1 MFLLSSS
8 SASFRTERGVAPRA
22 DLAPDIVLSGRFA
35 IGVLSLSSSRRS
47 ASRAICARRIQGA
60 GTCGPNAPA
69 FKGFDSTWTS
79 RASSSSSSSGTVGV
93 SREQGTDSRAGH
105 AACSLQG
112 PKSREQRAEI
122 REQRSERVAL
132 QRTHRVQERLIGH
145 LCASV
150 ELRQLAAQVRE
161 FLIP

>member
-22 DLAPDIVLSGRFA
+22 DLAPVIVLSGRFV

-79 RASSSSSSSGTVGV
+79 RASSSSSSSSGTAGV

-112 PKSREQRAEI
+112 PKSRAQRA
-122 REQRSERVAL
+122 ERVAL